1 MNIFKRFQKIPNI
14 KAIFC
19 PKQYHF
25 IRKPIYSF
33 CTKNNNQNDDENMS
47 ITHEMDVEML
57 EKSKNLR

>member
-1 MNIFKRFQKIPNI
+1 MQPNGN
-14 KAIFC
+14 
-19 PKQYHF
+19 F

-57 EKSKNLR
+57 EKLSKGSDLTDNDLMSYE